1 MATRKPKTTKILTVP
16 CIHVKQ
22 EKHSFFLTK
31 LDAKTITLLSYAAV
45 RGQSAEEGAVQRVL
59 NTSRIVNIKRFVMNG
74 GNFPNAFVLNWVNTD
89 QPLEFTDTDIDIPMV
104 AQSAQIID
112 GQHRIAGIREA
123 IQEDE
128 RWSKLEV
135 PVVFYAGLGTQ
146 ECADIFLSINTEQ
159 KPVPRS
165 LVFDLYGVASAE
177 IVDQAA
183 ERARDI
189 VIFLNED
196 DDSPYKGQIKLPGA
210 PTRRGGIALST
221 AVSAIKPLVEERGD
235 FERIGVKE
243 LNMQKQ
249 IIMNLFT
256 ALSDK
261 YGSKWWEK
269 ENAFMYAAGF
279 TGAINFLQLKL
290 FPYCNQRGSFTS
302 KTIDESLN
310 MPENRLIEQADLKSL
325 GGTEATKRVYERLN
339 EQFRPK
345 VEAKDFEI

>member
-1 MATRKPKTTKILTVP
+1 MATRKPRATKIQTVP
-16 CIHVKQ
+16 CLHVKQ

-31 LDAKTITLLSYAAV
+31 LDAKTVTLLSYAAV
-45 RGQSAEEGAVQRVL
+45 RGQSPEEGAVQRVL

-89 QPLEFTDTDIDIPMV
+89 QPLEFTPTDIAIPMV
-104 AQSAQIID
+104 EQSAQIID

-123 IQEDE
+123 IQEDD

-177 IVDQAA
+177 IIDQAA

-196 DDSPYKGQIKLPGA
+196 EDSPYRGQIKLPGA

-235 FERIGVKE
+235 FERIGVRE

-256 ALSDK
+256 ALSEK
-261 YGSKWWEK
+261 YGAKWWEK

-290 FPYCNQRGSFTS
+290 FPYCNQRTSFSS
-302 KTIDESLN
+302 KTIGDSLN

-325 GGTEATKRVYERLN
+325 GGSEATKRVYERLT

-345 VEAKDFEI
+345 VEAKEFEI

>member
-1 MATRKPKTTKILTVP
+1 MATRKPKAVKKQTFP
-16 CIHVKQ
+16 CLHVKQ
-22 EKHSFFLTK
+22 EKHSFFLTR

-45 RGQSAEEGAVQRVL
+45 RGQSPEEGAVQRVL
-59 NTSRIVNIKRFVMNG
+59 NTSRIVNIKRFVING
-74 GNFPNAFVLNWVNTD
+74 GNFPNAFVLNWVNTEH
-89 QPLEFTDTDIDIPMV
+89 PIEFTSNTIDIPLV

-123 IQEDE
+123 IEEDAK
-128 RWSKLEV
+128 WGKLEI
-135 PVVFYAGLGTQ
+135 PVVIYAGLGTQ

-165 LVFDLYGVASAE
+165 LVFDLYGVASVE
-177 IVDQAA
+177 IIDQAA

-196 DDSPYKGQIKLPGA
+196 EDSPYHGQIKLPGA

-221 AVSAIKPLVEERGD
+221 AVSAIKPLVEEKGD

-249 IIMNLFT
+249 IILNLFS
-256 ALSDK
+256 ALSEK
-261 YGSKWWEK
+261 YGAKWWEK

-290 FPYCNQRGSFTS
+290 FPYCNQRSSFS
-302 KTIDESLN
+302 AKTIAESLN

-325 GGTEATKRVYERLN
+325 GGGEATRRVYERLN

-345 VEAKDFEI
+345 IESKELEL

>member
-1 MATRKPKTTKILTVP
+1 MATKKAKTKVLTFP
-16 CIHVKQ
+16 CLHVKQ
-22 EKHSFFLTK
+22 EKHTFFLTK
-31 LDAKTITLLSYAAV
+31 MDAQTVTLLSYAAV

-89 QPLEFTDTDIDIPMV
+89 VPLEFSETEITVPMIS
-104 AQSAQIID
+104 QSAQIID

-123 IQEDE
+123 IQEEE
-128 RWSKLEV
+128 RWGKLEV
-135 PVVFYAGLGTQ
+135 PVVIYAGLGTQ

-165 LVFDLYGVASAE
+165 LVFDLYGVASTE
-177 IVDQAA
+177 IVDPAA

-189 VIFLNED
+189 VVYLND
-196 DDSPYKGQIKLPGA
+196 DEDSPYHEQIKLPGA

-221 AVSAIKPLVEERGD
+221 AVSAIKPLVEEKGD

-249 IIMNLFT
+249 IIMNLFS
-256 ALSDK
+256 ALSRK
-261 YGSKWWEK
+261 YGAKWSEK
-269 ENAFMYAAGF
+269 DNAFMYAAGF

-290 FPYCNQRGSFTS
+290 IPYCTQRSSFTA
-302 KTIDESLN
+302 KTIAECLSL
-310 MPENRLIEQADLKSL
+310 PENRLIEQSELKSL
-325 GGTEATKRVYERLN
+325 GGSEATKRVYERLA

-345 VEAKDFEI
+345 VEAKELEL